1 MTVPLCISITV
12 LSSVGVPV
20 LISLSITVCLSVCL
34 SVSWSICRRIL
45 LPSLYLYC
53 YLYVFIS
60 VSLSPVC
67 LYLQFFSLSVPLY
80 LSVTAFVWFLYV
92 IFPASP
98 GSAHGSNHGCSY
110 SPSRDHS
117 RPILV

>member
-34 SVSWSICRRIL
+34 RIII
-45 LPSLYLYC
+45 PSFSLYC
-53 YLYVFIS
+53 CLYVFIS
-60 VSLSPVC
+60 VSLSPC

-80 LSVTAFVWFLYV
+80 LSVTAFVRFLYKSS
-92 IFPASP
+92 FQLAR
-98 GSAHGSNHGCSY
+98 GSA
-110 SPSRDHS
+110 PAVVIHS
-117 RPILV
+117 QACLVCWR